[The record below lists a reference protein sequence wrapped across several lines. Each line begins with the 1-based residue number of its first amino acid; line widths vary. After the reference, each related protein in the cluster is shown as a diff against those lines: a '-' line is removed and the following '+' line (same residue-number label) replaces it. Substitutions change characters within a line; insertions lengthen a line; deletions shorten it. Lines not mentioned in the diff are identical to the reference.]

1 MHEAAVD
8 KHVADPW
15 QCSET
20 HGVPGWAV
28 LLAHSAQ
35 TVHWLKPK
43 TAETEEFTVGILPRR
58 NRNGY

>member
-43 TAETEEFTVGILPRR
+43 TAETEEFTVLP
-58 NRNGY
+58 